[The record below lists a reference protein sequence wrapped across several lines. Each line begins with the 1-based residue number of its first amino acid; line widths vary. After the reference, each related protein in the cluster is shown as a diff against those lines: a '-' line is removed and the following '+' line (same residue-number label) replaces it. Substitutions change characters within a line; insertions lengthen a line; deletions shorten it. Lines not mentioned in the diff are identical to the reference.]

1 VSRFGPPN
9 AALSRRPRSRLGFA
23 IQANPDETEAPAA
36 EKQVREGRVEDVDYL
51 ARALRGCSGSAVTV
65 VAAPRSRTVGVARR
79 YRDVGRHC
87 DHRDLEARREVRDA
101 RRPSSGRTA
110 IEPRSPRAERPATMN
125 DRQRTE
131 VLLISVEETLDRL
144 RDRDDPMLEEYIA
157 RLERIHADLAAHIAT
172 LERMHA
178 HLAARL
184 ARRGYVVNH

>member
-1 VSRFGPPN
+1 
-9 AALSRRPRSRLGFA
+9 
-23 IQANPDETEAPAA
+23 
-36 EKQVREGRVEDVDYL
+36 
-51 ARALRGCSGSAVTV
+51 
-65 VAAPRSRTVGVARR
+65 
-79 YRDVGRHC
+79 
-87 DHRDLEARREVRDA
+87 
-101 RRPSSGRTA
+101 
-110 IEPRSPRAERPATMN
+110 MN